1 MKLIELAE
9 EIEWRERYNLKELD
23 VQLGRFTVKL
33 EGVIVQLK
41 GAGCA
46 IGRSMQRNWKG
57 HLVKWKEHAVFL
69 KELTVQLEGG
79 Y

>member
-41 GAGCA
+41 GACCA

-57 HLVKWKEHAVFL
+57 HLVKWKEHAVYL

>member
-9 EIEWRERYNLKELD
+9 ELEWMKLCNLKELD

-41 GAGCA
+41 GACCA
-46 IGRSMQRNWKG
+46 IGRSMQRNWM
-57 HLVKWKEHAVFL
+57 
-69 KELTVQLEGG
+69 LEGTFSEMEG
-79 Y
+79 AWSVFEGAHCAT